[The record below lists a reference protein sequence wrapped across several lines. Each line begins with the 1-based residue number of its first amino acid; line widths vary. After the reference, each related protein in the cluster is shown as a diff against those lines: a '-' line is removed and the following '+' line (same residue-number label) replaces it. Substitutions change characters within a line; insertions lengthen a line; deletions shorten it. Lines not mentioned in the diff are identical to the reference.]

1 MKYMMKPQKKK
12 NGHTL
17 QLTSKS
23 EIQVIRNISNEELK
37 KELLDQDEIEVLI
50 KEVKKK
56 TQNVFL
62 LNCTIQDM
70 YLENMQSFQIDI
82 EVNKETLILGTN
94 ENQQERLEELKEQRQ
109 VYVTLDE
116 NQKEK
121 GKLVAKNIE
130 LMGC

>member
-1 MKYMMKPQKKK
+1 M
-12 NGHTL
+12 
-17 QLTSKS
+17 
-23 EIQVIRNISNEELK
+23 K

-121 GKLVAKNIE
+121 GRLVAKNIE